1 MSEENKSW
9 SILDVIAVVS
19 FLIGI
24 ANYNENVDQSTM
36 DNTVRK
42 AVSEIHYHLIEQDE
56 KMDKILAILGVRDE
70 DHRTSK

>member
-1 MSEENKSW
+1 MSEESKSW
-9 SILDVIAVVS
+9 SILDVLAIVS

-42 AVSEIHYHLIEQDE
+42 AVSEIHHHLIEQDE
-56 KMDKILAILGVRDE
+56 KMDKILVTLGVQNE
-70 DHRTSK
+70 NHRTSK